1 MCFQIHTKN
10 PDDEAR
16 IYFGKF
22 IKALHRVVFFWVII
36 PNIFI
41 GFFILSNFFVFAAVL
56 SLYFASYIYKYLS
69 LIMNQGLPKR
79 YFDQFGLISMLQTLQ
94 RFGPVLT

>member
-1 MCFQIHTKN
+1 MSVGQREEPFKKDGLSI
-10 PDDEAR
+10 
-16 IYFGKF
+16 
-22 IKALHRVVFFWVII
+22 IKRSLKYSICSFSL

-79 YFDQFGLISMLQTLQ
+79 YFDQVGLISMLQTLQ